1 MAGNLQIAASW
12 GLGGLGATE
21 GPPVTCNWTTAGL
34 VPQLLPWLAILVLL
48 ALKPNLGW
56 SAWWI
61 WLPLAGLVAGWHCL
75 ELALQSSDTGSLQG
89 MLVVFLNV
97 PVALAF
103 GVAALWLLAPCLGRG
118 HRFRTFLGI
127 LAVLV
132 VFIVFSFAARAGWG
146 LGVEPIA
153 SLLDPRHCAA
163 TAHAGVMGLP
173 FLVPLTMPAPG
184 LAAALVLCGL
194 ACRGRY
200 RPFGLYL
207 WLFLSLLVV
216 WVGVPVLLQVLC
228 RVASPGSVEYAL
240 FIGSGPLMVAVTY
253 ATLLPFLILSSA
265 SPFFRERLKALL
277 QVKPEER
284 PAMGVAAS
292 LGAVAQYEQIR
303 D

>member
-21 GPPVTCNWTTAGL
+21 GPPLTCNWTTAGL

-75 ELALQSSDTGSLQG
+75 ELALQRSDTGSLQG